1 MKRILLVEDNPNDI
15 ELALGALAAET
26 YAENII
32 VAKDGQYAL
41 DFLYSSGQHLMRE
54 PGNPIL
60 IMLDL
65 KLPRVDGLEVLRRVK
80 ADPVLK
86 HIPVVMFTGSGEE
99 SDLHTSY
106 GLGVN
111 AYVVKPVDFSEY
123 AAALKMI
130 GRFWTQINQAPP
142 VLALTKGGGG
152 KQ

>member
-1 MKRILLVEDNPNDI
+1 MKSILLVEDNPNDI
-15 ELALGALAAET
+15 ELALGALAMET
-26 YAENII
+26 YAEDII
-32 VAKDGQYAL
+32 VAKDGQHAL
-41 DFLYSSGQHLMRE
+41 DFLYKSGPHAARE
-54 PGNPIL
+54 SGNPIL

-80 ADPVLK
+80 TDPVLK

-123 AAALKMI
+123 AFALKMI
-130 GRFWTQINQAPP
+130 GRFWTKINQAPP
-142 VLALTKGGGG
+142 VLALGGGG
-152 KQ
+152 V